1 MALWNTLGDL
11 LEGSCWTSALTNSEV
26 ASSGTADS
34 FLKVAHL
41 TRTRHAHQ
49 RTLLALHKLQ
59 KDVFLLSERFESEVE
74 WRNDMR
80 KRSPTF
86 QFWDLIPM

>member
-1 MALWNTLGDL
+1 MEDSG
-11 LEGSCWTSALTNSEV
+11 WTSALTESEV

-49 RTLLALHKLQ
+49 ITLLALHKLQ
-59 KDVFLLSERFESEVE
+59 KEAFLLSENFESEVE

-80 KRSPTF
+80 KRCPTF
-86 QFWDLIPM
+86 KFSSIC